1 VEAEGEGTVT
11 AHATRDLGVAVMAL
25 GGGRRTE
32 SGRIDHAVG
41 LTRIAPVG
49 AGVGPGTPLAVVHAR
64 DAAAWE
70 EAARAVRAAV
80 AVGPAGSAAA
90 GGAASAGAAAPTP
103 PSAVTEVLT

>member
-1 VEAEGEGTVT
+1 VA

-49 AGVGPGTPLAVVHAR
+49 APVRAGEPLAVVHAR
-64 DAAAWE
+64 DEDAWEAAA
-70 EAARAVRAAV
+70 AAVRAGV
-80 AVGPAGSAAA
+80 AVRPEGEPGPV
-90 GGAASAGAAAPTP
+90 PT
-103 PSAVTEVLT
+103 SAVTEVLT